1 MKKLYSIVFHTAEC
15 YMEAMKLDSIHT
27 YDDADA
33 AEIELFWNNKR
44 KRDDAVRVLR
54 REGIVVDTFELV
66 IEDKEPQSSCKNDA
80 LTSMQIQ
87 NELKQIEG
95 CLLNVNT
102 FANNSVEFRLQKLE
116 ERVDELLE
124 KVDELLERFDEHLYG
139 SKEL

>member
-1 MKKLYSIVFHTAEC
+1 MKKRYSIVFHTDEC

-33 AEIELFWNNKR
+33 AEIELFCNNKR
-44 KRDDAVRVLR
+44 KRDDAVRILR
-54 REGIVVDTFELV
+54 REGIVVDTFELMH
-66 IEDKEPQSSCKNDA
+66 EDKEFHSSCKNDA

-116 ERVDELLE
+116 E
-124 KVDELLERFDEHLYG
+124 KVDALLERFDEHLYG

>member
-1 MKKLYSIVFHTAEC
+1 MKKRYSIVFHTAEC

-44 KRDDAVRVLR
+44 KRDDAVRILR
-54 REGIVVDTFELV
+54 REGIVVDAFELML
-66 IEDKEPQSSCKNDA
+66 EDKELHSPCKNDT

-116 ERVDELLE
+116 E
-124 KVDELLERFDEHLYG
+124 KVDALLERFDEHLYG